1 MPWRLIGQQVTV
13 RTAGDV
19 VQIFH
24 NDTVVATHVLHLSG
38 RSTNFEHYPPHK
50 IAHTLRSVT
59 WCRTQAEQIGPG
71 AVAIVAE
78 LSTGQRHPPAA
89 RHPRDHPAARD
100 LRRCP
105 PGCGL
110 RPRTAVGDP
119 NYRTVKGILVAGTEH
134 GDDPPDRTPRHRRR
148 CCAAPTPS
156 TPNAP
161 PDPSPLSP
169 DPVLRQPHQRT
180 KDSVMTIHDPSL
192 RAALKTLKLTGML
205 DTLDARL
212 AQTRDGKLGHLE
224 FLQVL
229 CEDEIARRDT
239 AALARRVRRARFE
252 QHNTFEDFDFTV
264 SPKLPAA
271 MLRDLAAL
279 RWLEAGE
286 SVILYGPVGVGK
298 THVAQALGHQ
308 VARRGGDI
316 RFVKCS
322 RMLADLAGGHADRTI
337 GQRMR
342 EYTRPLVLIVDDFAM
357 REHTPTQSDDLY
369 DLVSDRA
376 IAAKPL
382 ILTSNRAPK
391 DWYPLFPNPVVA
403 ESLLD
408 RLINTS
414 HQVLMDGPSYRPR
427 KRPGAKTT

>member
-1 MPWRLIGQQVTV
+1 M
-13 RTAGDV
+13 
-19 VQIFH
+19 
-24 NDTVVATHVLHLSG
+24 
-38 RSTNFEHYPPHK
+38 
-50 IAHTLRSVT
+50 
-59 WCRTQAEQIGPG
+59 
-71 AVAIVAE
+71 
-78 LSTGQRHPPAA
+78 
-89 RHPRDHPAARD
+89 
-100 LRRCP
+100 
-105 PGCGL
+105 
-110 RPRTAVGDP
+110 
-119 NYRTVKGILVAGTEH
+119 
-134 GDDPPDRTPRHRRR
+134 
-148 CCAAPTPS
+148 PS

-161 PDPSPLSP
+161 PDRHQRGTSDRALPQPL
-169 DPVLRQPHQRT
+169 RT
-180 KDSVMTIHDPSL
+180 KDFVMTIHDPSL

-252 QHNTFEDFDFTV
+252 QPNTFEDFDFTV

-271 MLRDLAAL
+271 MLRDLSAL
-279 RWLEAGE
+279 RWLDAGE

-342 EYTRPLVLIVDDFAM
+342 EYTRPWCSSSMTSRCASTRPLKAM
-357 REHTPTQSDDLY
+357 TSTTWSPTAPS
-369 DLVSDRA
+369 
-376 IAAKPL
+376 PP
-382 ILTSNRAPK
+382 NR
-391 DWYPLFPNPVVA
+391 
-403 ESLLD
+403 
-408 RLINTS
+408 
-414 HQVLMDGPSYRPR
+414 
-427 KRPGAKTT
+427 

>member
-1 MPWRLIGQQVTV
+1 
-13 RTAGDV
+13 
-19 VQIFH
+19 
-24 NDTVVATHVLHLSG
+24 
-38 RSTNFEHYPPHK
+38 
-50 IAHTLRSVT
+50 
-59 WCRTQAEQIGPG
+59 
-71 AVAIVAE
+71 
-78 LSTGQRHPPAA
+78 
-89 RHPRDHPAARD
+89 
-100 LRRCP
+100 
-105 PGCGL
+105 
-110 RPRTAVGDP
+110 
-119 NYRTVKGILVAGTEH
+119 
-134 GDDPPDRTPRHRRR
+134 
-148 CCAAPTPS
+148 
-156 TPNAP
+156 
-161 PDPSPLSP
+161 
-169 DPVLRQPHQRT
+169 
-180 KDSVMTIHDPSL
+180 MTIHDPSL

-229 CEDEIARRDT
+229 CEDEIARRET

-252 QHNTFEDFDFTV
+252 QPNTFEDFDFTV

-279 RWLEAGE
+279 RWLDAGE

-376 IAAKPL
+376 DRRQTADPDQQPRAQGLVSAVPQPRRRRIPARPTDQHQPPSPDGRPVL
-382 ILTSNRAPK
+382 PTPETTRHHHHLTPTPSPATLTTAAPK
-391 DWYPLFPNPVVA
+391 PGELRDGYPWG
-403 ESLLD
+403 
-408 RLINTS
+408 IT
-414 HQVLMDGPSYRPR
+414 
-427 KRPGAKTT
+427 

>member
-1 MPWRLIGQQVTV
+1 
-13 RTAGDV
+13 
-19 VQIFH
+19 
-24 NDTVVATHVLHLSG
+24 
-38 RSTNFEHYPPHK
+38 
-50 IAHTLRSVT
+50 
-59 WCRTQAEQIGPG
+59 
-71 AVAIVAE
+71 
-78 LSTGQRHPPAA
+78 
-89 RHPRDHPAARD
+89 
-100 LRRCP
+100 
-105 PGCGL
+105 
-110 RPRTAVGDP
+110 
-119 NYRTVKGILVAGTEH
+119 
-134 GDDPPDRTPRHRRR
+134 
-148 CCAAPTPS
+148 
-156 TPNAP
+156 
-161 PDPSPLSP
+161 
-169 DPVLRQPHQRT
+169 
-180 KDSVMTIHDPSL
+180 MTIHDPSL

-229 CEDEIARRDT
+229 CEDEIARRET

-382 ILTSNRAPK
+382 ILTSNRAPEGLVSAVPEPRRRRIAARPT
-391 DWYPLFPNPVVA
+391 DQHQPPSPHGRPVLPAPETTRHQDHLTPTAGPATLTTAAPEPGELRDGYPWG
-403 ESLLD
+403 
-408 RLINTS
+408 IT
-414 HQVLMDGPSYRPR
+414 
-427 KRPGAKTT
+427 

>member
-1 MPWRLIGQQVTV
+1 
-13 RTAGDV
+13 
-19 VQIFH
+19 
-24 NDTVVATHVLHLSG
+24 
-38 RSTNFEHYPPHK
+38 
-50 IAHTLRSVT
+50 
-59 WCRTQAEQIGPG
+59 
-71 AVAIVAE
+71 
-78 LSTGQRHPPAA
+78 
-89 RHPRDHPAARD
+89 
-100 LRRCP
+100 
-105 PGCGL
+105 
-110 RPRTAVGDP
+110 
-119 NYRTVKGILVAGTEH
+119 
-134 GDDPPDRTPRHRRR
+134 
-148 CCAAPTPS
+148 
-156 TPNAP
+156 
-161 PDPSPLSP
+161 
-169 DPVLRQPHQRT
+169 
-180 KDSVMTIHDPSL
+180 MTIHDPSL
-192 RAALKTLKLTGML
+192 RLALKTLKLTGML

-252 QHNTFEDFDFTV
+252 QANTFEDFDFTV

-279 RWLEAGE
+279 RWLDAGE

-391 DWYPLFPNPVVA
+391 GLVPAVPQPRCRRIPARPIDQHQPPSPHGRPVLPTPETA
-403 ESLLD
+403 RRRHHLTPTRQLRYAHHSST
-408 RLINTS
+408 RTWGIT
-414 HQVLMDGPSYRPR
+414 
-427 KRPGAKTT
+427 